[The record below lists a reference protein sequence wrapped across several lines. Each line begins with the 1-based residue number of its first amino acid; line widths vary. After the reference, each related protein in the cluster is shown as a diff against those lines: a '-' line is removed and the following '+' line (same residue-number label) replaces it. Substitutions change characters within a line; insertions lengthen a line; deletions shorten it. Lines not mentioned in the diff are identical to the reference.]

1 MAPVMLWNWRLMM
14 QEMSLL
20 QLHMIAF
27 AAGFALDLMV
37 GDPHGIP
44 HPIVWIGK
52 LIARLDSAL
61 LGEIP
66 AEKSDPAARDKDAEH
81 RKGVQLVLIV
91 TGVTAL
97 ASAAVMF
104 AAYRLSPIAG
114 VAVEAILTCY
124 LLAQTS
130 LRRESMKVYRE
141 LKEGTLESARK
152 AVAMIVGRDT
162 EVLDETGATK
172 AAVETVAEN
181 FSDGVIAP
189 MLYAAIGGPVL
200 GLTYKAINTMD
211 SMVGYRNDRYMWFG
225 TAAAKLDDLVNYIP
239 SRLSALLLI
248 AASDVSGSDYDASRA
263 FQIWKRD
270 RANHKSPNA
279 AQTESAAAGAL
290 GLQLAGDA
298 QYFGKTVRKPFIGD
312 KVREIE
318 AFDIVRVNRLMTA
331 ASLIGFALCMVVIYT
346 AASIFI

>member
-1 MAPVMLWNWRLMM
+1 
-14 QEMSLL
+14 
-20 QLHMIAF
+20 
-27 AAGFALDLMV
+27 MV

-52 LIARLDSAL
+52 LIAKLDAAL

-66 AEKSDPAARDKDAEH
+66 AEKSDPKTRDKDAEH

-91 TGVTAL
+91 TGITAL

-141 LKEGTLESARK
+141 LKEGTLGSARK
-152 AVAMIVGRDT
+152 AVSMIVGRDT
-162 EVLDETGATK
+162 EVLDETGVTK

-248 AASDVSGSDYDASRA
+248 AASDVSGSDYNASRA

-331 ASLIGFALCMVVIYT
+331 ASFIGFALCMVVIYT

>member
-1 MAPVMLWNWRLMM
+1 
-14 QEMSLL
+14 
-20 QLHMIAF
+20 
-27 AAGFALDLMV
+27 
-37 GDPHGIP
+37 
-44 HPIVWIGK
+44 
-52 LIARLDSAL
+52 
-61 LGEIP
+61 
-66 AEKSDPAARDKDAEH
+66 
-81 RKGVQLVLIV
+81 
-91 TGVTAL
+91 
-97 ASAAVMF
+97 
-104 AAYRLSPIAG
+104 
-114 VAVEAILTCY
+114 
-124 LLAQTS
+124 
-130 LRRESMKVYRE
+130 
-141 LKEGTLESARK
+141 
-152 AVAMIVGRDT
+152 
-162 EVLDETGATK
+162 
-172 AAVETVAEN
+172 
-181 FSDGVIAP
+181 

-263 FQIWKRD
+263 FLIWKRD

-331 ASLIGFALCMVVIYT
+331 ASFIGFALCMVVIYT

>member
-1 MAPVMLWNWRLMM
+1 
-14 QEMSLL
+14 
-20 QLHMIAF
+20 
-27 AAGFALDLMV
+27 MV

-66 AEKSDPAARDKDAEH
+66 AEKSDPAARDKDSEH

-104 AAYRLSPIAG
+104 AAYRLSPIPIAG
-114 VAVEAILTCY
+114 VAAEAILTCY

-141 LKEGTLESARK
+141 LKEGTLDSARK
-152 AVAMIVGRDT
+152 AVSMIVGRDT
-162 EVLDETGATK
+162 EVLDETGVTK

-225 TAAAKLDDLVNYIP
+225 KAAAKLDDLVNYIP

-263 FQIWKRD
+263 IRIWKRD

-298 QYFGKTVRKPFIGD
+298 QYFGKTVKKPFIGD

-318 AFDIVRVNRLMTA
+318 AFDIVRVNRLMTS
-331 ASLIGFALCMVVIYT
+331 ASFIGFALCMVVIYT

>member
-1 MAPVMLWNWRLMM
+1 M

-27 AAGFALDLMV
+27 ATGFVLDLMV

-52 LIARLDSAL
+52 LIGRLDTAI
-61 LGEIP
+61 LGDIP
-66 AEKSDPAARDKDAEH
+66 ADKADPGTRDKDAER
-81 RKGVQLVLIV
+81 RKGVLLVLIV
-91 TGVTAL
+91 ITVTASVTTGV
-97 ASAAVMF
+97 MYG
-104 AAYRLSPIAG
+104 AYRISPVAG
-114 VAVEAILTCY
+114 VLAEAILTCY

-141 LKEGTLESARK
+141 LKEGTLDSARK
-152 AVAMIVGRDT
+152 AVSMIVGRDT
-162 EVLDETGATK
+162 QVLDEKGVTK

-181 FSDGVIAP
+181 FSDGVFAP

-211 SMVGYRNDRYMWFG
+211 SMIGYKNDRYMWFG
-225 TAAAKLDDLVNYIP
+225 TAAAKLDDAVNYIP

-248 AASDVSGSDYDASRA
+248 TASAISGKDYDASRS
-263 FQIWKRD
+263 FRIWKRD

-279 AQTESAAAGAL
+279 AQTESAAAGSL

-298 QYFGKTVRKPFIGD
+298 QYFGKVVSKPFIGD

-318 AFDIVRVNRLMTA
+318 PFDIVRVNRLMTV
-331 ASLIGFALCMVVIYT
+331 ASFLGFALCILGLYIAT
-346 AASIFI
+346 CIGAK

>member
-1 MAPVMLWNWRLMM
+1 
-14 QEMSLL
+14 
-20 QLHMIAF
+20 
-27 AAGFALDLMV
+27 
-37 GDPHGIP
+37 
-44 HPIVWIGK
+44 
-52 LIARLDSAL
+52 
-61 LGEIP
+61 
-66 AEKSDPAARDKDAEH
+66 
-81 RKGVQLVLIV
+81 
-91 TGVTAL
+91 
-97 ASAAVMF
+97 MF

-141 LKEGTLESARK
+141 LKDGTLESARK
-152 AVAMIVGRDT
+152 AVSMIVGRDT
-162 EVLDETGATK
+162 EVLDETGVTK

-263 FQIWKRD
+263 FRIWKRD

-331 ASLIGFALCMVVIYT
+331 ASFIGFALCMVVIYT

>member
-1 MAPVMLWNWRLMM
+1 
-14 QEMSLL
+14 
-20 QLHMIAF
+20 
-27 AAGFALDLMV
+27 MV

-52 LIARLDSAL
+52 LIGALDKRLQ
-61 LGEIP
+61 GEIP
-66 AEKSDPAARDKDAEH
+66 AEKSDPQTRDKAAER
-81 RKGVQLVLIV
+81 RKGVALVIIV
-91 TGVTAL
+91 VCLTVAL
-97 ASAAVMF
+97 TAAVTY
-104 AAYRLSPIAG
+104 AAYRLSQVAG
-114 VAVEAILTCY
+114 VIVEAVLTCY

-152 AVAMIVGRDT
+152 AVSMIVGRDT
-162 EVLDETGATK
+162 QVLDETGVTK

-211 SMVGYRNDRYMWFG
+211 SMVGYKNDRYMWFG
-225 TAAAKLDDLVNYIP
+225 TAAARLDDAANYIP
-239 SRLSALLLI
+239 ARISALLLI
-248 AASDVSGSDYDASRA
+248 AASAVSGKDYDASRA
-263 FQIWKRD
+263 FRIWRRD

-298 QYFGKTVRKPFIGD
+298 QYFGKIVKKPFIGD

-318 AFDIVRVNRLMTA
+318 AFDIVRVNRLMSA
-331 ASLIGFALCMVVIYT
+331 ASFLGFALCICALAVVSGI
-346 AASIFI
+346 I

>member
-1 MAPVMLWNWRLMM
+1 M
-14 QEMSLL
+14 
-20 QLHMIAF
+20 
-27 AAGFALDLMV
+27 LDLMV
-37 GDPHGIP
+37 GDPHSIP

-52 LIARLDSAL
+52 LIAWLDAVL

-66 AEKSDPAARDKDAEH
+66 AEKRDPETRNKAAEH
-81 RKGVQLVLIV
+81 KKGLLLVIIV
-91 TGVTAL
+91 TTLTASITMV
-97 ASAAVMF
+97 AMY
-104 AAYRLSPIAG
+104 AAYHISPIVF

-141 LKEGTLESARK
+141 LKEGTLDSARK
-152 AVAMIVGRDT
+152 AVSMIVGRDT
-162 EVLDETGATK
+162 KVLDETGVTK

-181 FSDGVIAP
+181 FSDGVFAP

-211 SMVGYRNDRYMWFG
+211 SMIGYNNDRYMWFG
-225 TAAAKLDDLVNYIP
+225 TAAAKLDDVANYIP

-248 AASDVSGSDYDASRA
+248 AASAISGRSYDASRA
-263 FQIWKRD
+263 FRIWKRD
-270 RANHKSPNA
+270 RKNHKSPNA

-290 GLQLAGDA
+290 GLQLAGNA
-298 QYFGKTVRKPFIGD
+298 QYFGRIVRKPFIGD

-318 AFDIVRVNRLMTA
+318 AYDIVRVNRLMTV
-331 ASLIGFALCMVVIYT
+331 ASFLGFALCMLGIYT
-346 AASIFI
+346 TFNISL

>member
-1 MAPVMLWNWRLMM
+1 
-14 QEMSLL
+14 
-20 QLHMIAF
+20 
-27 AAGFALDLMV
+27 MV

-52 LIARLDSAL
+52 LIAKLDAAL

-66 AEKSDPAARDKDAEH
+66 AEKSDPKTRDKDAEH

-97 ASAAVMF
+97 VSAAVMF

-114 VAVEAILTCY
+114 VAAEAILTCY

-152 AVAMIVGRDT
+152 AVSMIVGRDT
-162 EVLDETGATK
+162 EVLDETGVTK

-189 MLYAAIGGPVL
+189 MLYTAIGGPVL
-200 GLTYKAINTMD
+200 GLIYKAINTMD

-248 AASDVSGSDYDASRA
+248 AASDVSGSDYNASRA
-263 FQIWKRD
+263 FRIWKRD

-331 ASLIGFALCMVVIYT
+331 ASFIGFALCMVVIYT

>member
-1 MAPVMLWNWRLMM
+1 M
-14 QEMSLL
+14 
-20 QLHMIAF
+20 
-27 AAGFALDLMV
+27 LDLMV

-52 LIARLDSAL
+52 LIGRLDASL
-61 LGEIP
+61 LEEIP
-66 AEKSDPAARDKDAEH
+66 ADKANPEKRDKASEN
-81 RKGVQLVLIV
+81 RKGLLLVLIV
-91 TGVTAL
+91 IMLTA
-97 ASAAVMF
+97 SITVVIMY
-104 AAYRLSPIAG
+104 AAYRISPIAG
-114 VAVEAILTCY
+114 VIVEAILTCY

-152 AVAMIVGRDT
+152 AVSMIVGRDT
-162 EVLDETGATK
+162 QVLDETGVTK

-181 FSDGVIAP
+181 FSDGVFAP

-211 SMVGYRNDRYMWFG
+211 SMIGYKNDRYMWFG
-225 TAAAKLDDLVNYIP
+225 TAAAKLDDAVNYIP
-239 SRLSALLLI
+239 SRLSAMLLI
-248 AASDVSGSDYDASRA
+248 AASAICGRSYDAGRA
-263 FQIWKRD
+263 FRIWKRD

-279 AQTESAAAGAL
+279 AQTESAAAGSL

-298 QYFGKTVRKPFIGD
+298 QYFGRIVRKPFIGD

-318 AFDIVRVNRLMTA
+318 AYDIVRVNRLMTA
-331 ASLIGFALCMVVIYT
+331 ASFIGFILCILVIYIAVCT
-346 AASIFI
+346 VAN

>member
-1 MAPVMLWNWRLMM
+1 MKILIPAIPLIL
-14 QEMSLL
+14 
-20 QLHMIAF
+20 
-27 AAGFALDLMV
+27 GFILDCII
-37 GDPHGIP
+37 GDPYKMP
-44 HPIVWIGK
+44 HPIK
-52 LIARLDSAL
+52 LIGRLIGGLEKLVRSRMKNLRSGGVILALTVIIMSTAAPLAL
-61 LGEIP
+61 LIICYCLNLFLAITVETVLCCYML
-66 AEKSDPAARDKDAEH
+66 AAR
-81 RKGVQLVLIV
+81 
-91 TGVTAL
+91 
-97 ASAAVMF
+97 
-104 AAYRLSPIAG
+104 
-114 VAVEAILTCY
+114 C
-124 LLAQTS
+124 
-130 LRRESMKVYRE
+130 LRNESMKVC
-141 LKEGTLESARK
+141 KAAESGNTEAARK
-152 AVAMIVGRDT
+152 AVSMIVGRDT
-162 EVLDETGATK
+162 EVLDETGVTK

-248 AASDVSGSDYDASRA
+248 AASDVSGSDYNASRA

-331 ASLIGFALCMVVIYT
+331 ASFIGFALCMVVIYT

>member
-1 MAPVMLWNWRLMM
+1 M
-14 QEMSLL
+14 
-20 QLHMIAF
+20 
-27 AAGFALDLMV
+27 LDLMV

-52 LIARLDSAL
+52 LIARLDKKL

-66 AEKSDPAARDKDAEH
+66 EDRTDPETRDKAAEH
-81 RKGVQLVLIV
+81 RKGLLLVIIV
-91 TGVTAL
+91 ISLTVAVT
-97 ASAAVMF
+97 AAVMY
-104 AAYRLSPIAG
+104 AAYHISPVAG
-114 VAVEAILTCY
+114 VIVEAILTCY

-141 LKEGTLESARK
+141 LKEGTIDSARK
-152 AVAMIVGRDT
+152 AVSMIVGRDT
-162 EVLDETGATK
+162 QVLDEKGVTK

-181 FSDGVIAP
+181 FSDGVFAP
-189 MLYAAIGGPVL
+189 MMYAAIGGPVL

-211 SMVGYRNDRYMWFG
+211 SMIGYKNDRYMWFG
-225 TAAAKLDDLVNYIP
+225 TAAAKLDDVVNYIP
-239 SRLSALLLI
+239 SRISALLLV
-248 AASDVSGSDYDASRA
+248 AASAVSGKSYDAGRA
-263 FQIWKRD
+263 FRIWKRD

-298 QYFGKTVRKPFIGD
+298 QYFGRIVRKPFIGD

-318 AFDIVRVNRLMTA
+318 AEDIVRVNRLMTA
-331 ASLIGFALCMVVIYT
+331 ASFIGFILCALAVYAVSQII
-346 AASIFI
+346 AL

>member
-1 MAPVMLWNWRLMM
+1 M
-14 QEMSLL
+14 
-20 QLHMIAF
+20 
-27 AAGFALDLMV
+27 LDLLV

-52 LIARLDSAL
+52 LIGRLDASL

-66 AEKSDPAARDKDAEH
+66 ADKANPEKRDKASEN
-81 RKGVQLVLIV
+81 RKGLLLVLIV
-91 TGVTAL
+91 IMLTASITV
-97 ASAAVMF
+97 AIMY
-104 AAYRLSPIAG
+104 AAYRISPIAG
-114 VAVEAILTCY
+114 VIVEAILTCY

-152 AVAMIVGRDT
+152 AVSMIVGRDT
-162 EVLDETGATK
+162 QVLDETGVTK

-181 FSDGVIAP
+181 FSDGVFAP

-211 SMVGYRNDRYMWFG
+211 SMIGYKNDRYMWFG
-225 TAAAKLDDLVNYIP
+225 TAAAKLDDAVNYIP
-239 SRLSALLLI
+239 SRLSAMLLI
-248 AASDVSGSDYDASRA
+248 AASAICGRSYDAGRA
-263 FQIWKRD
+263 FRIWKRD

-279 AQTESAAAGAL
+279 AQTESAAAGSL

-298 QYFGKTVRKPFIGD
+298 QYFGRIVRKPFIGD

-318 AFDIVRVNRLMTA
+318 AYDIVRVNRLMTA
-331 ASLIGFALCMVVIYT
+331 ASFIGFILCILVIYIAVCT
-346 AASIFI
+346 VAN